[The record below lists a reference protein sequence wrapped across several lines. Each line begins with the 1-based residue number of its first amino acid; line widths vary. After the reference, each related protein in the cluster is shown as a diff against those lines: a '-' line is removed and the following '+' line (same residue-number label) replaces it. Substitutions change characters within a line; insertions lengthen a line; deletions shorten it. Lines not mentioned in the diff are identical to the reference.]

1 MMDGL
6 ALRVYSSMY
15 NLGLTEDQIVKIE
28 EEARST
34 TTRGVANMALCK
46 GKYVVYVDKDEKNV
60 INVKKMEKKIPVPSR
75 IITRVLVDFEI
86 PEEAYDIH
94 AITKFRVSD
103 YEPAEQATDLA
114 YLKELLIDRLMKK
127 TTLGLTNM
135 KSIFWLFDAEY
146 NFDKAEKA
154 KPRRGFTEIVKVF
167 ERNNKRLAIYK
178 TADTEYDREGYG
190 MSRRNVMSSARTVY
204 SWGVCSCS
212 PKDKEYNHVDEGRE
226 IYREMWICDELRG
239 KINEKEAD
247 VLHGYLHRGYCFL
260 DERRY
265 GELQNEARLNLMNA
279 KREGAIEEAEKS
291 FASILETN
299 FNKGKTVERNGV
311 KYNHKQI
318 VFESGYV
325 IRGDDIREFITGQRF
340 LRADG
345 VNFRTIYDGYI
356 SCILSAEFVRNR
368 NAGMYGANQNDG
380 TLQVS
385 MPASVKNIQLGN
397 IKIKVE
403 AKAVKKRKIE
413 ASHLGGD
420 AHYGK
425 ESCVYRANGR
435 RVRKDELPDILSR
448 AVSYQSQAD
457 YDAFLDSIEKAPLV
471 MQDIV
476 KNGMEVSVKLEN
488 SRSRDDDN
496 DLLPKGEDKYL
507 LIFRVEQNGRRFS
520 LLIGDKKYP
529 IKSMPTFLQLGESP
543 TNSIYNRYGNEL
555 NRLCSLLSRAV
566 DIPPAEV
573 GDLIKTGRK
582 AYNEKHA
589 SEIKIMAEKVA
600 RSKEFIAH
608 AVELAKAVH
617 RKLKEKGHDEMEGW
631 EFKSVTGRNYFVDA
645 TGKTYAFKTPTDL
658 EYLCI
663 VDANLAR
670 QEYEIN
676 DSVAKRILALYHDQR
691 TASEIYTLDNF
702 MKGHR
707 GEVDETEDDEESEG

>member
-1 MMDGL
+1 MDGL
-6 ALRVYSSMY
+6 ALRVYNSMY
-15 NLGLTEDQIVKIE
+15 SLGLTEEQIVKIE

-34 TTRGVANMALCK
+34 NRGIANMALCK
-46 GKYVVYVDKDEKNV
+46 GKYIVYVDHDEKNV

-114 YLKELLIDRLMKK
+114 HLKELLIDRLMKK

-226 IYREMWICDELRG
+226 IYHEMWICDELRG

-247 VLHGYLHRGYCFL
+247 VLYKYLHSGYCFL

-291 FASILETN
+291 FASVLETN
-299 FNKGKTVERNGV
+299 FNKGKMVERNGV
-311 KYNHKQI
+311 KYSPKQI
-318 VFESGYV
+318 AFESGYV
-325 IRGDDIREFITGQRF
+325 IRGDEMKKFITDQRF
-340 LRADG
+340 LRAEG

-356 SCILSAEFVRNR
+356 NYILSAEFVRNR
-368 NAGMYGANQNDG
+368 NGGMYGSNRDDG

-385 MPASVKNIQLGN
+385 MPASVKNIQLGS

-403 AKAVKKRKIE
+403 AKAIQKVKDKNVEYKV
-413 ASHLGGD
+413 
-420 AHYGK
+420 K

-471 MQDIV
+471 MQNIV

-488 SRSRDDDN
+488 SRGRDDDN
-496 DLLPKGEDKYL
+496 DLLPKGEDMYL
-507 LIFRVEQNGRRFS
+507 LIFRVEQNGRKFS

-529 IKSMPTFLQLGESP
+529 VKSMPTFLQLGESP

-566 DIPPAEV
+566 DIPPADV

-582 AYNEKHA
+582 AYNEKHE
-589 SEIKIMAEKVA
+589 SEIKILAEKVA

-631 EFKSVTGRNYFVDA
+631 EFKSVTGRNYFVDV

-658 EYLCI
+658 AYLCI

-691 TASEIYTLDNF
+691 TASEIYTLENF
-702 MKGHR
+702 MKGHK
-707 GEVDETEDDEESEG
+707 GEEADEGGDDDETEDETV